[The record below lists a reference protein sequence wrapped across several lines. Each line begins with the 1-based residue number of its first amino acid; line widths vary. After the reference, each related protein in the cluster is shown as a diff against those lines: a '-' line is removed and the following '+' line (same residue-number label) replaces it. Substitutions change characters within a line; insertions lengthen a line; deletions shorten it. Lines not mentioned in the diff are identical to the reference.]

1 MATVPSALFWAL
13 VVTLLASAYQSGR
26 AILRASGAEEPST
39 PPESDARFL
48 MEAGDWLRCDITGHP
63 CGTDTRPEGEPCPCT
78 TCQQY
83 RTL

>member
-1 MATVPSALFWAL
+1 MATVPTALFWAL
-13 VVTLLASAYQSGR
+13 AVALLASAYQTGR
-26 AILRASGAEEPST
+26 MFLRTPKTQEPSP
-39 PPESDARFL
+39 PPEPDARFL

-63 CGTDTRPEGEPCPCT
+63 CGTGPEGEPCPCT